1 MTDGKVTNH
10 SAVATKSATTT
21 ITSLRD
27 DKETAICRGYQRNP
41 LTLATRSKCR
51 TNL

>member
-41 LTLATRSKCR
+41 LTLSTRSKCR